1 MEQAWGVGAGSSVGT
16 LRNDMSSRHQGDVV
30 GRQLDGES
38 LPADM
43 LGSSQNV
50 DSTGSH
56 EVG

>member
-16 LRNDMSSRHQGDVV
+16 LRSDRSSRHQGDLV

-38 LPADM
+38 LPADT

-50 DSTGSH
+50 DST
-56 EVG
+56 